1 MVLLLLPQTTVFG
14 FVMVT
19 LFVVDLIAL
28 YISHLTPNLP
38 PHVLT
43 PLFSATDPTKDSQP
57 DKVTRHLCVMS
68 AIDYNQF
75 TFFIL
80 ANLST
85 GLVNFT
91 MDTMAAGPSLS
102 LAVVT
107 GHMFILCL
115 ILTVLHQ
122 YRIKLV

>member
-1 MVLLLLPQTTVFG
+1 MVLLLLPQTTVAG
-14 FVMVT
+14 LVITT
-19 LFVVDLIAL
+19 LFVVDLASFF
-28 YISHLTPNLP
+28 ISHLTPNLP
-38 PHVLT
+38 PHALS
-43 PLFSATDPTKDSQP
+43 PLYSSARPTKDSQP
-57 DKVTRHLCVMS
+57 VKATGHLCVMS

-91 MDTMAAGPSLS
+91 MDTMAAGPALS
-102 LAVVT
+102 LAIVT

-115 ILTVLHQ
+115 VMTVLHR